1 MELQLDE
8 LEKLCVWHKRSEER
22 VDKNVL
28 IWPLFAAL
36 SPAMTSV
43 VSMVAITRKAA
54 KRSKANQEKLRAELR
69 AANMDNAVK
78 QKIIK
83 NLYEQIE
90 RVTVQLEVEKS
101 KQRRNAEVISQLE
114 EQIED
119 ILNTIAVARAA

>member
-1 MELQLDE
+1 
-8 LEKLCVWHKRSEER
+8 
-22 VDKNVL
+22 
-28 IWPLFAAL
+28 
-36 SPAMTSV
+36 
-43 VSMVAITRKAA
+43 
-54 KRSKANQEKLRAELR
+54 
-69 AANMDNAVK
+69 MDNAVK

>member
-1 MELQLDE
+1 
-8 LEKLCVWHKRSEER
+8 
-22 VDKNVL
+22 
-28 IWPLFAAL
+28 
-36 SPAMTSV
+36 
-43 VSMVAITRKAA
+43 
-54 KRSKANQEKLRAELR
+54 
-69 AANMDNAVK
+69 MDNAVK

-101 KQRRNAEVISQLE
+101 KQRRNEEVISQLE

>member
-1 MELQLDE
+1 
-8 LEKLCVWHKRSEER
+8 
-22 VDKNVL
+22 
-28 IWPLFAAL
+28 
-36 SPAMTSV
+36 
-43 VSMVAITRKAA
+43 
-54 KRSKANQEKLRAELR
+54 
-69 AANMDNAVK
+69 MDNAVK

-90 RVTVQLEVEKS
+90 RVTIQLEVEKS

>member
-1 MELQLDE
+1 
-8 LEKLCVWHKRSEER
+8 
-22 VDKNVL
+22 
-28 IWPLFAAL
+28 
-36 SPAMTSV
+36 
-43 VSMVAITRKAA
+43 
-54 KRSKANQEKLRAELR
+54 
-69 AANMDNAVK
+69 MDNAVK

-119 ILNTIAVARAA
+119 ILITIAVARAA

>member
-1 MELQLDE
+1 MF
-8 LEKLCVWHKRSEER
+8 WSS
-22 VDKNVL
+22 
-28 IWPLFAAL
+28 A
-36 SPAMTSV
+36 
-43 VSMVAITRKAA
+43 
-54 KRSKANQEKLRAELR
+54 

>member
-1 MELQLDE
+1 MFGTSDL
-8 LEKLCVWHKRSEER
+8 KKGWIRMF
-22 VDKNVL
+22 L

-101 KQRRNAEVISQLE
+101 KQRRNEEVISQLE

>member
-1 MELQLDE
+1 MLW
-8 LEKLCVWHKRSEER
+8 V
-22 VDKNVL
+22 
-28 IWPLFAAL
+28 WPLFAAL
-36 SPAMTSV
+36 SPAMASM
-43 VSMVAITRKAA
+43 VSIVAITRTAA
-54 KRSKANQEKLRAELR
+54 KKSKKNQEKLRAELR

-101 KQRRNAEVISQLE
+101 KQRKNEVVISRLE

-119 ILNTIAVARAA
+119 IFNTIVVARAA